1 LIATIKNLLSV
12 SLALTGT
19 HFRRWKKTPFSPAG
33 AHTNAASP
41 PLPKAVVP
49 MNLDLN
55 YSEHRTSYDEVPYVS
70 QPFPQTHPDRLAT
83 LGHLFGLAPA
93 PLTRCR
99 VLELG
104 CASGGNLIPIAFH
117 LPRSEFVGID
127 LWRRQVEMGH
137 EGIKELGLTNI
148 HIAHASIQDVDPA
161 WGKFD
166 YIISHGVYSWVP
178 GHVQDNLLAISAQN
192 LAEQGIAY
200 VSYNT

>member
-49 MNLDLN
+49 MNLDLHD
-55 YSEHRTSYDEVPYVS
+55 SEHRTSYDELPYVS

-83 LGHLFGLAPA
+83 LGHLFGLVPA
-93 PLTRCR
+93 PLIRCR

-104 CASGGNLIPIAFH
+104 CASGGEPGPPAFPP
-117 LPRSEFVGID
+117 PRRGVVG
-127 LWRRQVEMGH
+127 V
-137 EGIKELGLTNI
+137 
-148 HIAHASIQDVDPA
+148 VFFPA
-161 WGKFD
+161 PVGKGD
-166 YIISHGVYSWVP
+166 KTRP
-178 GHVQDNLLAISAQN
+178 RPPR
-192 LAEQGIAY
+192 
-200 VSYNT
+200 